1 MTDLIVL
8 GSIVSALPFRTGSFG
23 PDFFCIGYQIKVF
36 YSMIIF
42 VGAVKI
48 IDGEDESWKTRIIHS
63 KMFYYFFLIQ
73 ICYTEAI
80 LIKNIRILLIII
92 ASVWKTGRQPP

>member
-1 MTDLIVL
+1 MTDLIVS
-8 GSIVSALPFRTGSFG
+8 GSIVSALPFRTGSFR
-23 PDFFCIGYQIKVF
+23 PDFFCIGYQIKAF

-42 VGAVKI
+42 VGAVKL

-92 ASVWKTGRQPP
+92 ASVWKT

>member
-1 MTDLIVL
+1 MRNLRKYEAYL
-8 GSIVSALPFRTGSFG
+8 ALW
-23 PDFFCIGYQIKVF
+23 IKAF

-48 IDGEDESWKTRIIHS
+48 IDGDDESWKTKIIHS

-80 LIKNIRILLIII
+80 LIMNIRILLIII
-92 ASVWKTGRQPP
+92 ASVWKT

>member
-1 MTDLIVL
+1 MTDLIVA
-8 GSIVSALPFRTGSFG
+8 GSIVSALPFRTGSFR
-23 PDFFCIGYQIKVF
+23 PDFFCIGYQIKAF

-48 IDGEDESWKTRIIHS
+48 IDGEDESWKTRNNS
-63 KMFYYFFLIQ
+63 FKDVLLFFLIQ

-92 ASVWKTGRQPP
+92 ASVWKT

>member
-1 MTDLIVL
+1 
-8 GSIVSALPFRTGSFG
+8 
-23 PDFFCIGYQIKVF
+23 
-36 YSMIIF
+36 MIIF

-48 IDGEDESWKTRIIHS
+48 IDGEDESWKTRIILS
-63 KMFYYFFLIQ
+63 EMFSRCFLPQ

-92 ASVWKTGRQPP
+92 ASVWKT

>member
-1 MTDLIVL
+1 M
-8 GSIVSALPFRTGSFG
+8 VSPLPFSTGSFQ
-23 PDFFCIGYQIKVF
+23 PDFFCVGYQIKVF

-63 KMFYYFFLIQ
+63 KRFF
-73 ICYTEAI
+73 
-80 LIKNIRILLIII
+80 
-92 ASVWKTGRQPP
+92 

>member
-1 MTDLIVL
+1 MSRNIDSRTLQTCDVYEKTKAVKIGNESFQLFL
-8 GSIVSALPFRTGSFG
+8 FCTGSFQ
-23 PDFFCIGYQIKVF
+23 PDFFCVGYQIKVF

-63 KMFYYFFLIQ
+63 QRF
-73 ICYTEAI
+73 
-80 LIKNIRILLIII
+80 
-92 ASVWKTGRQPP
+92 S

>member
-1 MTDLIVL
+1 MDLIVS
-8 GSIVSALPFRTGSFG
+8 GSIVSALPFRTGLFR
-23 PDFFCIGYQIKVF
+23 PDIFCIGYQIKAF
-36 YSMIIF
+36 YRMIIF

-63 KMFYYFFLIQ
+63 KMMFLIQ

-92 ASVWKTGRQPP
+92 ASVWKT